1 MYQLYQTTV
10 TDEIFNGHYRRI
22 NKEIPC
28 PYSQEEL
35 SKMMNYA
42 IKIEELFHY
51 AGRITSVDKAL
62 AQLINS
68 DRDNVEDNFETYI
81 DKFDVFIKHWEKTL
95 TDFGMRQVFVKTTHD
110 AYDQSDGYKLACILR
125 NIKTHQSELIDH
137 IHEDFNGIEISM
149 KKQRILDNRKFSKSK
164 KEFVK
169 GLPDSIDLAQ
179 VAMQS
184 HQAATELS
192 LEFTFC
198 LFQDFKKY
206 FEYLNNQ
213 RVKLENTKVVIN
225 DNILI
230 CTIPEPE
237 TNTALAHYQLPKGGF
252 VSDFENLQFN
262 RYQVFLDVWN
272 NTQDKIKQLYNN

>member
-10 TDEIFNGHYRRI
+10 TDEVFNGHHRSI
-22 NKEIPC
+22 TKEILC

-35 SKMMNYA
+35 SKMMDYA
-42 IKIEELFHY
+42 TRIEELFHY
-51 AGRITSVDKAL
+51 AGRITSVNKAFD
-62 AQLINS
+62 QLLNS
-68 DRDNVEDNFETYI
+68 DRENVEDNFETYI

-95 TDFGMRQVFVKTTHD
+95 TDYGMKQVFVKTTHD
-110 AYDQSDGYKLACILR
+110 AYDQCDGYKLACILR

-169 GLPDSIDLAQ
+169 GLPDSIDLTQ

-184 HQAATELS
+184 HQAADELS

-198 LFQDFKKY
+198 LFREFKKY

-213 RVKLENTKVVIN
+213 RTKLNNTKVVID

-230 CTIPEPE
+230 CTTLKPEPS
-237 TNTALAHYQLPKGGF
+237 AILAQYRLPKGGF
-252 VSDFENLQFN
+252 GSNCGRLQFN
-262 RYQVFLDVWN
+262 RYKVFLDIWN
-272 NTQDKIKQLYNN
+272 NTQDEIKQLYNN

>member
-10 TDEIFNGHYRRI
+10 TDEVFNGHHRSI
-22 NKEIPC
+22 TKEILC

-35 SKMMNYA
+35 SKMMDYA

-62 AQLINS
+62 DQLLNS
-68 DRDNVEDNFETYI
+68 DRDNVEDSIETYI

-95 TDFGMRQVFVKTTHD
+95 TDYGMKQVFVKKTHD
-110 AYDQSDGYKLACILR
+110 TYDQCDGYKLACILR

-169 GLPDSIDLAQ
+169 ELPDSIDLTQ

-192 LEFTFC
+192 HKFTFC
-198 LFQDFKKY
+198 LFRDFKKY

-213 RVKLENTKVVIN
+213 RAKLENTEVTIN

-230 CTIPEPE
+230 CTTPKPEPR
-237 TNTALAHYQLPKGGF
+237 NKLKRCGLPNGTLGID
-252 VSDFENLQFN
+252 VVRLQFN
-262 RYQVFLDVWN
+262 KYKEFLDTWN
-272 NTQDKIKQLYNN
+272 ADQVEP

>member
-10 TDEIFNGHYRRI
+10 TDEVFNGHHRSI
-22 NKEIPC
+22 TKEILC

-35 SKMMNYA
+35 SKMMDYA

-62 AQLINS
+62 DQLLNS
-68 DRDNVEDNFETYI
+68 DRDNVEDSIETYI

-95 TDFGMRQVFVKTTHD
+95 TDYGMNQVFVKSTHD
-110 AYDQSDGYKLACILR
+110 AYDQCDGYKLACILR

-169 GLPDSIDLAQ
+169 GLPDSIDLTQ

-184 HQAATELS
+184 HQAANELS
-192 LEFTFC
+192 LEFTLC
-198 LFQDFKKY
+198 LFREFKNY

-213 RVKLENTKVVIN
+213 RAKLENTKVVIN

-230 CTIPEPE
+230 CTTPKPEPK
-237 TNTALAHYQLPKGGF
+237 NKLKRYGLPNGALGID
-252 VSDFENLQFN
+252 VVRLQFN
-262 RYQVFLDVWN
+262 KYKEFLDTWN
-272 NTQDKIKQLYNN
+272 ADQVES